1 MKKTLKN
8 KVAGYAYT
16 IIDEEL
22 DPRIRKKK
30 KKSLKHLL
38 KGFFRKMRWEKLTMH
53 NWKVC

>member
-1 MKKTLKN
+1 MKKALKN

-38 KGFFRKMRWEKLTMH
+38 KGFFRKMRWEEEGS
-53 NWKVC
+53 